1 MLEATVFIIAT
12 AALIYISRASLRAPT
27 SHGFYRFFAWELMLV
42 LVVLNLDGWYND
54 PGTLDQTISGVLMG
68 ISLVLV
74 IVGYQSLRQLGKLDE
89 NRDEE
94 PLLVFEKT
102 TELVTSGIFRYI
114 RHPMYSSL
122 IFLDWG
128 LFFKKIS
135 WLTGNVALAA
145 CALLVFTALAE
156 EKENLRYFGT
166 RYQEYMKRSKRFL
179 PFLL

>member
-54 PGTLDQTISGVLMG
+54 PGTLDQTISGALMG

-89 NRDEE
+89 NRNEE

-145 CALLVFTALAE
+145 CVLLVFTALAA